1 MILFWVGASQLAFDD
16 MFYDSHTYRYFHM
29 TVFVC
34 LYWPLPFI
42 ENVFVLNK
50 SFVICNL
57 FLIHMYLQKSFDL
70 KEVYKIMSFRDKMY
84 LITFRHQCI
93 WIYLHPI

>member
-1 MILFWVGASQLAFDD
+1 M
-16 MFYDSHTYRYFHM
+16 
-29 TVFVC
+29 
-34 LYWPLPFI
+34 
-42 ENVFVLNK
+42 FVLNK

-84 LITFRHQCI
+84 LITFCHQRI
-93 WIYLHPI
+93 LIYLYLI